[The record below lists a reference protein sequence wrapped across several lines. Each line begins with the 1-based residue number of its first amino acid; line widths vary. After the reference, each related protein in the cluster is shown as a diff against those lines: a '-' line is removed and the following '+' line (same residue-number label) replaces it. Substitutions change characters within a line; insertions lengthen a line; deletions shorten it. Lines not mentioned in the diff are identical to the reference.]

1 MNFKVSNF
9 VARFDIEINGDDCA
23 PWHYVIDIYETD
35 QYFYPKV
42 SRWEFFL
49 ITPAATDLT
58 VCEEKMLVKDDFT
71 DWDCMVQNSAAAV
84 KHQVIE
90 LLKQRFEC

>member
-1 MNFKVSNF
+1 MIMLQPQLAGLF
-9 VARFDIEINGDDCA
+9 VDSHRNRF
-23 PWHYVIDIYETD
+23 
-35 QYFYPKV
+35 PKV

-49 ITPAATDLT
+49 TTPAATDLT
-58 VCEEKMLVKDDFT
+58 VCEEKMLVKDHFT